1 MSSSSGISA
10 TYVPPS
16 FSQMEYGMGGM
27 GGKATYF
34 GGKPPLS
41 QAIGYIVVLGW
52 GAFFSI
58 LTTVV
63 VCIERKMSGKNYTS
77 ERFK

>member
-1 MSSSSGISA
+1 MSSSSGISKA
-10 TYVPPS
+10 YVRPD
-16 FSQMEYGMGGM
+16 FSQMEYGMGG
-27 GGKATYF
+27 KANYF

-41 QAIGYIVVLGW
+41 EAVGYIVVLGW

-58 LTTVV
+58 LTTLVV
-63 VCIERKMSGKNYTS
+63 YMERRMSGQKYTS

>member
-1 MSSSSGISA
+1 MS
-10 TYVPPS
+10 TTFYNQQP
-16 FSQMEYGMGGM
+16 EDLR
-27 GGKATYF
+27 GKTAYF

-41 QAIGYIVVLGW
+41 EAVGYAVVLGW

-58 LTTVV
+58 LTTLVV
-63 VCIERKMSGKNYTS
+63 FIERKMSGQVYTS

>member
-1 MSSSSGISA
+1 MD
-10 TYVPPS
+10 Y
-16 FSQMEYGMGGM
+16 GM